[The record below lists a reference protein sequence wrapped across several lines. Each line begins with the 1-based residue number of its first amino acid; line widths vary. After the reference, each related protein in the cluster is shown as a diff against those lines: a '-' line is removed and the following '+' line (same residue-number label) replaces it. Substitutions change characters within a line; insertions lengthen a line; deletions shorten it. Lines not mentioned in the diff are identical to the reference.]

1 MPAELKEGL
10 TRVSSDLLGPLRM
23 VWQSISRVPSPALT
37 EGGISSMTPTDE
49 SRRYLSLQLNLFIK
63 PISDFECS
71 FSNLNICGAVPPI
84 VQKERNLAKLGMLN
98 CGQCIDF
105 VLQETSIE
113 SFNK

>member
-49 SRRYLSLQLNLFIK
+49 VEDISLFNSIYL
-63 PISDFECS
+63 
-71 FSNLNICGAVPPI
+71 
-84 VQKERNLAKLGMLN
+84 
-98 CGQCIDF
+98 
-105 VLQETSIE
+105 
-113 SFNK
+113 